1 MISVSPL
8 EGSLQ
13 LINNNCTISYFKR
26 LLLAL
31 LQEKT
36 TIVGQSKKH
45 DSASIASNCLH
56 KQVAIRIRQV
66 YLFFVEA
73 SQTHLHNN
81 EETSNTNQ
89 NET

>member
-8 EGSLQ
+8 EGAFQ

-31 LQEKT
+31 FKELT
-36 TIVGQSKKH
+36 TVVGQSKKH
-45 DSASIASNCLH
+45 DSASIASNSLH
-56 KQVAIRIRQV
+56 KQIAIRIRQI

-73 SQTHLHNN
+73 KQNHLHYN
-81 EETSNTNQ
+81 EETSHTNH

>member
-8 EGSLQ
+8 EGAFQ

-31 LQEKT
+31 LKEQT
-36 TIVGQSKKH
+36 TVVGQSKKH
-45 DSASIASNCLH
+45 DSASIASNSLH
-56 KQVAIRIRQV
+56 KQIAIRIRQI

-73 SQTHLHNN
+73 KQNHLHYN
-81 EETSNTNQ
+81 EETSHTNH

>member
-1 MISVSPL
+1 LISVSPL
-8 EGSLQ
+8 EGAFQ

-31 LQEKT
+31 LKEQT
-36 TIVGQSKKH
+36 TVVGQSKKH
-45 DSASIASNCLH
+45 DSASIASNSLH
-56 KQVAIRIRQV
+56 KQIAIRIRQI

-73 SQTHLHNN
+73 KQNHLHYN
-81 EETSNTNQ
+81 EETSHTNH